1 MEPLNIFLLSKAND
15 LNAFK
20 NLHKHLSHLKF
31 KINQEEHE
39 FESLKS
45 LVNKVSEFGLNLFD
59 YDGFFYSYRIPQ
71 IGKEFDLLKFN
82 NDECLNIELKIKMTS
97 ENKIKNQLIKNRYY
111 LNSLNKTTD
120 LFTYV
125 AKENLC
131 YTIDEEENLIKC
143 RVDDLVLKM
152 KRFNGNY
159 ITNIESLFRVKNYL
173 VSPINTPD
181 LFINNKYFLTSQQ
194 SDIKRDILKSIITRP
209 FYKFVSIKGSP
220 GTGKTLLVYDIAK
233 ELVNSE
239 NEVLIV
245 HCGIKSD
252 GHIYLDNYYSNLKI
266 VVPKNIN
273 EDFSF
278 ESYDI
283 IIVDEVQRIYT
294 KQYNLICDAVIKSG
308 KVCLFASDKHQIL
321 SQAESRRKIWEKI
334 EKISDIETYKLSEK
348 IRTNMEMAA
357 FIRKVRNL
365 NTNEVFDS
373 KNIEVVFAQ
382 SQPEAKSILE
392 YYEEKGYTFIN
403 FSRSNYNYSPYSAY
417 DFNYDTHQ
425 VIGQEF
431 DDVVMILDNSFY
443 YDRNNILSAIPH
455 PNPDYLYTQLFYQG
469 ITRVRERLSLIVV
482 DNAELFDKI
491 ISVF

>member
-1 MEPLNIFLLSKAND
+1 MKPLNIFLLSKVND
-15 LNAFK
+15 FDAFR

-39 FESLKS
+39 FVSLK
-45 LVNKVSEFGLNLFD
+45 LFVDRTHEFGLDIFD
-59 YDGFFYSYRIPQ
+59 YDGFFYSYTIPQ

-82 NDECLNIELKIKMTS
+82 AYGCLNIELKIQMTS
-97 ENKIKNQLIKNRYY
+97 EDKIKKQLIKNRYY
-111 LNSLNKTTD
+111 LNSLNKTTY

-125 AKENLC
+125 VQEDVC
-131 YTIDEEENLIKC
+131 YTIDNDDNLFKCKLENV
-143 RVDDLVLKM
+143 VDIIQ
-152 KRFNGNY
+152 RFSGDY
-159 ITNIESLFRVKNYL
+159 IDNIESLFRVKNYL

-181 LFINNKYFLTSQQ
+181 LFVKNKYFLTSQQ
-194 SDIKRDILKSIITRP
+194 AEIKTNILESIFSRSSH
-209 FYKFVSIKGSP
+209 KFISIKGSP

-233 ELVNSE
+233 ELVSSRHN
-239 NEVLIV
+239 VLIV

-252 GHIYLDNYYSNLKI
+252 GHIYLDNYYNNLKV

-273 EDFSF
+273 DDFSF
-278 ESYDI
+278 EPYDVV
-283 IIVDEVQRIYT
+283 IVDEVQRIYT
-294 KQYNLICDAVIKSG
+294 KQYRLICDAVIKSG
-308 KVCLFASDKHQIL
+308 KVCLFASDKYQIL
-321 SQAESRRKIWEKI
+321 SQAENRRKIWEKI
-334 EKISDIETYKLSEK
+334 DAIPNIETYKLSEK

-365 NTNEVFDS
+365 NINETFDS
-373 KNIEVVFAQ
+373 ENIEVVFAQ
-382 SQPEAKSILE
+382 NQSEAKSILR
-392 YYEEKGYTFIN
+392 YYEKKGYTFIN

-417 DFNYDTHQ
+417 NYNYDTHH

-443 YDRNNILSAIPH
+443 YNEKNILSAIPH

-469 ITRVRERLSLIVV
+469 ITRVRERLTLIIVK
-482 DNAELFDKI
+482 NSELFDKI